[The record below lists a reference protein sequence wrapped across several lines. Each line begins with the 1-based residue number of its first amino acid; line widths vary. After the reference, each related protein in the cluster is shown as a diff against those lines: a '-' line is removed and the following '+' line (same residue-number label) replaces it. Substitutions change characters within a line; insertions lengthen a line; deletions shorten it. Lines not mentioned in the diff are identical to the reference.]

1 MARQLRQDPPGGW
14 HHITNRGARRYDTFI
29 DDEDRASFLDY
40 VIKACDRFG
49 ARLVSYCLMANHY
62 HLVMHCPDG
71 QVSSIVQTYA
81 ANYTRTFNR
90 DHGFDGRLHSARFH
104 NTLLT
109 SLEHAVVATRYG
121 HRNPIEVR
129 YDAISFPWSSLGIF
143 AGERPTGGSAPNT
156 PAASTVSATQ

>member
-71 QVSSIVQTYA
+71 QVSSIVNRSIEPPRIRYA
-81 ANYTRTFNR
+81 
-90 DHGFDGRLHSARFH
+90 RLS
-104 NTLLT
+104 
-109 SLEHAVVATRYG
+109 
-121 HRNPIEVR
+121 
-129 YDAISFPWSSLGIF
+129 
-143 AGERPTGGSAPNT
+143 PTP
-156 PAASTVSATQ
+156 VMYKR